1 MNDNIIFIP
10 ARSGSTRVPKK
21 NLQKIGGE
29 TLMSKKN

>member
-21 NLQKIGGE
+21 NLQKIGE
-29 TLMSKKN
+29 KL